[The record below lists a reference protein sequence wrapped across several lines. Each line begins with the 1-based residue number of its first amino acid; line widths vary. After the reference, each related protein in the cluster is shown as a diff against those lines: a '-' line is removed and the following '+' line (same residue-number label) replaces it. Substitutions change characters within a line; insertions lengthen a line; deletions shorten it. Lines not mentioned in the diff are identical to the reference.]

1 MKKQLHSVASM
12 MALSLITLSTVA
24 QESNKYVKLKE
35 TNDNKTPSFVSF
47 KESSVY
53 KTSDVK
59 TLFKEQLGLKPNQDF
74 AKMKS
79 DSDNLGFSH
88 EKYQLYHKGI
98 KVEFATYSV
107 HSKNGR
113 VNSMNGEYYNI
124 GDIDVNP
131 SIKADAALQRA
142 ISHLG
147 AQEFLWDDFAEANA
161 NKYSKPQGEL
171 VLLPLDNTIKLYL
184 AYKFDIYATKPLIRG
199 DVYVDAQ
206 NGQILLYNA
215 TIKHLGAH
223 LAHGKKSSEGT
234 YIDMFKTNFPMA
246 FVAANA
252 ATRYSGSQTIETSF
266 DTSGS
271 SYILSETGRG
281 NGIQTYNM
289 KKGTSYASAVNF
301 TDADNN
307 WTAAEYNNTNKDNA
321 ALDAHWGAE
330 KTYDYWKNIHNRNSF
345 DNAGAKINSYVHLAI
360 VIIDPTNS
368 SNDNAYW
375 DGTRMTYGD
384 GSGTYFDA
392 LTSLDVCAHEIGH
405 AICTKTANLVYQNES
420 GAMNEGF
427 SDIWGACIENYAQA
441 NKQIWLIGEDIERRA
456 GHLALRSMSN
466 PNAEGQPD
474 TYKGTNW
481 YSGTGD
487 SGGVHTNSG
496 VLNYWFYLLSVGGS
510 GTNDIGIANGGQDAF
525 NITGITITK
534 AEKIAFRT
542 ESVYLSANSTYAN
555 ARTGAIQAATDLYGA
570 GSPEVI
576 ATTNAWY
583 AVGIG
588 AAYSGGTSD
597 TTAPTTPTNLVASG
611 TTSTSITLSWTA
623 STDNVGV
630 TGYNIYN
637 GTTLLASSSTTSATV
652 SGLTASTTYNFTV
665 KAKDAAGNLSVASN
679 AVLVTTSAG
688 SSITYCASKGS
699 SQADEWIDYVALN
712 GMTNTT
718 TADAGYGNF
727 TSKIAPLPYGSTH
740 TITFSAGFA
749 GNSYTE
755 YWSVWI
761 DYNKNGTFTESTEKV
776 ATGSSS
782 SSGNLTGTFTVPTT
796 ALAGQTRMRV
806 QMKYG
811 SASTACET
819 FSYGEVEDYTVN
831 VGAAAIAG
839 ITFGTE
845 ISDEANNYNM
855 EIYPN
860 PSNGL
865 LNIRT
870 LDDRTV
876 SYQIYNLMG
885 QPLKSGTLNQEI
897 NVSDLAAGMYVIEIN
912 DGQKTL
918 AKKFAKK

>member
-1 MKKQLHSVASM
+1 MKKQLQSVASM
-12 MALSLITLSTVA
+12 MALSLVTLSTVA
-24 QESNKYVKLKE
+24 QESNKYVQLKE
-35 TNDNKTPSFVSF
+35 KNENKTPSFVSF

-59 TLFKEQLGLKPNQDF
+59 ILFKEQLGLKSNQDF

-171 VLLPLDNTIKLYL
+171 VLLPLDNTIKL
-184 AYKFDIYATKPLIRG
+184 AYKFDIYATKPLSRG

-206 NGQILLYNA
+206 NGQVLLYNA

-223 LAHGKKSSEGT
+223 AHGKKSSEGT
-234 YIDMFKTNFPMA
+234 YIDMFKTNSMA

-252 ATRYSGSQTIETSF
+252 ATRYSGSQTIETSL
-266 DTSGS
+266 SGS

-345 DNAGAKINSYVHLAI
+345 DNAGAKINSYVHY
-360 VIIDPTNS
+360 
-368 SNDNAYW
+368 SNNYDNAYW

-510 GTNDIGIANGGQDAF
+510 GTNDIGNAF

-611 TTSTSITLSWTA
+611 TTSTSTTLSWTA

-652 SGLTASTTYNFTV
+652 SGLKASTTYNFTV
-665 KAKDAAGNLSVASN
+665 KAKDAAGNLSATSN
-679 AVLVTTSAG
+679 AVSVTTSAG

-727 TSKIAPLPYGSTH
+727 TSKIAPLPYGSN

-761 DYNKNGTFTESTEKV
+761 DYNKNGTFESTEKV
-776 ATGSSS
+776 TTGSSS

-796 ALAGQTRMRV
+796 ALAGETRMRV

-811 SASTACET
+811 STSTACET

-831 VGAAAIAG
+831 IGAAAIAG

-870 LDDRTV
+870 LDNRAV
-876 SYQIYNLMG
+876 SYQIYNLIG
-885 QPLKSGTLNQEI
+885 QPLKSGKLNQEI

>member
-1 MKKQLHSVASM
+1 MKKQLQSVASM
-12 MALSLITLSTVA
+12 MALSLVTLSTVA
-24 QESNKYVKLKE
+24 QESNKYVQLKE
-35 TNDNKTPSFVSF
+35 KNENKTPSFVSF

-59 TLFKEQLGLKPNQDF
+59 ILFKEQLGLKSNQDF

-147 AQEFLWDDFAEANA
+147 AQEFLWDDFAEANV

-171 VLLPLDNTIKLYL
+171 VLLPLDNTIKL
-184 AYKFDIYATKPLIRG
+184 AYKFDIYATKPLSRG

-206 NGQILLYNA
+206 NGQVLLYNA

-223 LAHGKKSSEGT
+223 AHGKKSTEGT
-234 YIDMFKTNFPMA
+234 YIDMFKTNSMA

-252 ATRYSGSQTIETSF
+252 ATRYSGSQTIETSL
-266 DTSGS
+266 SGS

-345 DNAGAKINSYVHLAI
+345 DNAGAKINSYVHY
-360 VIIDPTNS
+360 
-368 SNDNAYW
+368 SNNYDNAYW

-510 GTNDIGIANGGQDAF
+510 GTNDIGNAF

-611 TTSTSITLSWTA
+611 TTSTSTTLSWTA

-637 GTTLLASSSTTSATV
+637 GTTLLASSTTTSATV
-652 SGLTASTTYNFTV
+652 SGLKASTTYNFTV
-665 KAKDAAGNLSVASN
+665 KAKDAAGNLSATSN
-679 AVLVTTSAG
+679 AVSVTTSAG

-727 TSKIAPLPYGSTH
+727 TSKIAPLPYGSN

-761 DYNKNGTFTESTEKV
+761 DYNKNGTFESTEKV
-776 ATGSSS
+776 TTGSSS

-796 ALAGQTRMRV
+796 ALAGETRMRV

-811 SASTACET
+811 STSTACET

-831 VGAAAIAG
+831 IGAAAIAG

-870 LDDRTV
+870 LDNRAV
-876 SYQIYNLMG
+876 SYQIYNLIG
-885 QPLKSGTLNQEI
+885 QPLKSGKLNQEI

>member
-59 TLFKEQLGLKPNQDF
+59 TLFKEQLGLKPNQDS

-107 HSKNGR
+107 HSKDGR

-171 VLLPLDNTIKLYL
+171 VLLPLDNTIKL
-184 AYKFDIYATKPLIRG
+184 AYKFDIYATKPLSRG

-206 NGQILLYNA
+206 NGQTLLYNA

-223 LAHGKKSSEGT
+223 AHGKKSSEGT
-234 YIDMFKTNFPMA
+234 YIDMFKTNSMA

-252 ATRYSGSQTIETSF
+252 ATRYSGSQTIETSL
-266 DTSGS
+266 SGS

-345 DNAGAKINSYVHLAI
+345 DNAGAKINSYVHY
-360 VIIDPTNS
+360 
-368 SNDNAYW
+368 SNNYDNAYW

-510 GTNDIGIANGGQDAF
+510 GTNDIGNAF

-611 TTSTSITLSWTA
+611 TTSTSTTLSWTA

-727 TSKIAPLPYGSTH
+727 TSKIAPLPYGSN

-761 DYNKNGTFTESTEKV
+761 DYNKNGTFESTEKV

>member
-12 MALSLITLSTVA
+12 MALSLVTLSTVA
-24 QESNKYVKLKE
+24 QESNRYVGVKE
-35 TNDNKTPSFVSF
+35 KSSNGTPSFISF
-47 KESSVY
+47 RQSSVY

-59 TLFKEQLGLKPNQDF
+59 TLFKEQLGLRTNQDF

-88 EKYQLYHKGI
+88 DKYQLYHKGI

-124 GDIDVNP
+124 GDIDINP
-131 SIKADAALQRA
+131 SIKADIALQKA
-142 ISHLG
+142 ITHLG
-147 AQEFLWDDFAEANA
+147 AQEFLWDNFAEANA
-161 NKYSKPQGEL
+161 NKYTKPQGEL
-171 VLLPLDNTIKLYL
+171 VLLPIDNTVKL
-184 AYKFDIYATKPLIRG
+184 AYKFDIYATKPLSRG
-199 DVYVDAQ
+199 DIYVDAQ
-206 NGQILLYNA
+206 NGQILFYNA
-215 TIKHLGAH
+215 TIKHIGEH
-223 LAHGKKSSEGT
+223 SHGKKVSQGA
-234 YIDMFKTNFPMA
+234 YLNMFKTNTMA
-246 FVAANA
+246 FVTANA
-252 ATRYSGSQTIETSF
+252 ATRYSGSQSIETSL
-266 DTSGS
+266 SGS
-271 SYILSETGRG
+271 SYILSEAGRG

-307 WTAAEYNNTNKDNA
+307 WTATEYNNTNKDNA

-330 KTYDYWKNIHNRNSF
+330 KTYDYWKNVHGRNSY
-345 DNAGAKINSYVHLAI
+345 DNAGAKINSYVHYS
-360 VIIDPTNS
+360 TNY
-368 SNDNAYW
+368 DNAYW
-375 DGTRMTYGD
+375 DGSRMTYGD

-392 LTSLDVCAHEIGH
+392 LTALDVCGHEIGH
-405 AICTKTANLVYQNES
+405 AVCSNTSNLVYQNES

-427 SDIWGACIENYAQA
+427 SDIWGACIENYSQV
-441 NKQIWLIGEDIERRA
+441 NKQIWLIGEDIERRS

-466 PNAEGQPD
+466 PNSEGQPD

-496 VLNYWFYLLSVGGS
+496 VLNYWFYLLSIGGS
-510 GTNDIGIANGGQDAF
+510 GTNDIGNAF
-525 NITGITITK
+525 NVTGITIAK

-542 ESVYLSANSTYAN
+542 ESVYLSSNSNYAN

-611 TTSTSITLSWTA
+611 TTSTSTTLSWTA

-630 TGYNIYN
+630 IGYNIYN
-637 GTTLLASSSTTSATV
+637 GTTLLVSSATTSATV
-652 SGLTASTTYNFTV
+652 SNLTASTTYNFTV
-665 KAKDAAGNLSVASN
+665 KAKDAAGNLSAASN
-679 AVLVTTSAG
+679 AVSVTTSAG
-688 SSITYCASKGS
+688 SSVTYCASKGS

-718 TADAGYGNF
+718 TANAGYGDF
-727 TSKIAPLPYGSTH
+727 TAKVAPLPYGSN

-749 GNSYTE
+749 GIAYTE

-761 DYNKNGTFTESTEKV
+761 DYNKNGTFESTEKV
-776 ATGSSS
+776 TSGSSS

-811 SASTACET
+811 STSTACET

-831 VGAAAIAG
+831 VGS
-839 ITFGTE
+839 TPVTSLTSGTE
-845 ISDEANNYNM
+845 ISDEANNYNI
-855 EIYPN
+855 ELYPN
-860 PSNGL
+860 PSNGV
-865 LNIRT
+865 LNVT
-870 LDDRTV
+870 VLDNRAV

-885 QPLKSGTLNQEI
+885 QPLKSGKLNQEI
-897 NVSDLAAGMYVIEIN
+897 NVSDLAAGIYVIEIN

-918 AKKFAKK
+918 SKKFAKK

>member
-1 MKKQLHSVASM
+1 MKKQLQSVASM
-12 MALSLITLSTVA
+12 MALSLVTLSTVA
-24 QESNKYVKLKE
+24 QESNKYVQLKE
-35 TNDNKTPSFVSF
+35 KNENKTPSFVSF

-59 TLFKEQLGLKPNQDF
+59 ILFKEQLGLKSNQDF

-171 VLLPLDNTIKLYL
+171 VLLPLDNTIKL
-184 AYKFDIYATKPLIRG
+184 AYKFDIYATKPLSRG

-223 LAHGKKSSEGT
+223 AHGKKSSEGT
-234 YIDMFKTNFPMA
+234 YIDMFKTNSMA

-252 ATRYSGSQTIETSF
+252 ATRYSGSQTIETSL
-266 DTSGS
+266 SGS

-345 DNAGAKINSYVHLAI
+345 DNAGAKINSYVHY
-360 VIIDPTNS
+360 
-368 SNDNAYW
+368 SNNYDNAYW

-510 GTNDIGIANGGQDAF
+510 GTNDIGNAF

-611 TTSTSITLSWTA
+611 TTSTSTTLSWTA

-637 GTTLLASSSTTSATV
+637 GTTLLASSTTTSATV
-652 SGLTASTTYNFTV
+652 SGLKASTTYNFTV
-665 KAKDAAGNLSVASN
+665 KAKDAAGNLSATSN
-679 AVLVTTSAG
+679 AVSVTTSAG

-727 TSKIAPLPYGSTH
+727 TSKIAPLPYGSN

-761 DYNKNGTFTESTEKV
+761 DYNKNGTFESTEKV
-776 ATGSSS
+776 TTGSSS

-796 ALAGQTRMRV
+796 ALAGETRMRV

-811 SASTACET
+811 STSTACET

-831 VGAAAIAG
+831 IGAAAIAG

-870 LDDRTV
+870 LDNRAV
-876 SYQIYNLMG
+876 SYQIYNLIG
-885 QPLKSGTLNQEI
+885 QPLKSGKLNQEI

>member
-171 VLLPLDNTIKLYL
+171 VLLPLDNTIKL

-223 LAHGKKSSEGT
+223 AHGKKSSEGT
-234 YIDMFKTNFPMA
+234 YIDMFKTNSMA

-252 ATRYSGSQTIETSF
+252 ATRYSGSQTIETSL
-266 DTSGS
+266 SGS

-345 DNAGAKINSYVHLAI
+345 DNAGAKINSYVHY
-360 VIIDPTNS
+360 
-368 SNDNAYW
+368 SNNYDNAYW

-510 GTNDIGIANGGQDAF
+510 GTNDIGNAF

-727 TSKIAPLPYGSTH
+727 TSKIAPLPYGSN

-761 DYNKNGTFTESTEKV
+761 DYNKNGTFESTEKV

>member
-1 MKKQLHSVASM
+1 MKKQLQSVASM
-12 MALSLITLSTVA
+12 MALSLVTLSTVA
-24 QESNKYVKLKE
+24 QESNKYVQLKE
-35 TNDNKTPSFVSF
+35 KNENKTPSFVSF

-59 TLFKEQLGLKPNQDF
+59 ILFKEQLGLKSNQDF

-171 VLLPLDNTIKLYL
+171 VLLPLDNTIKL
-184 AYKFDIYATKPLIRG
+184 AYKFDIYATKPLSRG

-223 LAHGKKSSEGT
+223 AHGKKSTEGT
-234 YIDMFKTNFPMA
+234 YIDMFKTNSMA

-252 ATRYSGSQTIETSF
+252 ATRYSGSQTIETSL
-266 DTSGS
+266 SGS

-345 DNAGAKINSYVHLAI
+345 DNAGAKINSYVHY
-360 VIIDPTNS
+360 
-368 SNDNAYW
+368 SNNYDNAYW

-510 GTNDIGIANGGQDAF
+510 GTNDIGNAF

-611 TTSTSITLSWTA
+611 TTSTSTTLSWTA

-637 GTTLLASSSTTSATV
+637 GTTLLASSTTTSATV
-652 SGLTASTTYNFTV
+652 SGLKASTTYNFTV
-665 KAKDAAGNLSVASN
+665 KAKDAAGNLSATSN
-679 AVLVTTSAG
+679 AVSVTTSAG

-727 TSKIAPLPYGSTH
+727 TSKIAPLPYGSN

-761 DYNKNGTFTESTEKV
+761 DYNKNGTFESTEKV
-776 ATGSSS
+776 TTGSSS

-796 ALAGQTRMRV
+796 ALAGETRMRV

-811 SASTACET
+811 STSTACET

-831 VGAAAIAG
+831 IGAAAIAG

-870 LDDRTV
+870 LDNRAV
-876 SYQIYNLMG
+876 SYQIYNLIG
-885 QPLKSGTLNQEI
+885 QPLKSGKLNQEI
-897 NVSDLAAGMYVIEIN
+897 NVSDLAAGDRKSVV
-912 DGQKTL
+912 
-918 AKKFAKK
+918 

>member
-171 VLLPLDNTIKLYL
+171 VLLPLDNTIKL
-184 AYKFDIYATKPLIRG
+184 AYKFDIYATKPLSRG

-223 LAHGKKSSEGT
+223 AHGKKSSEGT
-234 YIDMFKTNFPMA
+234 YIDMFKTNSMA

-252 ATRYSGSQTIETSF
+252 ATRYSGSQTIETSL
-266 DTSGS
+266 SGS

-345 DNAGAKINSYVHLAI
+345 DNAGAKINSYVHY
-360 VIIDPTNS
+360 
-368 SNDNAYW
+368 SNNYDNAYW

-510 GTNDIGIANGGQDAF
+510 GTNDIGNAF

-611 TTSTSITLSWTA
+611 TTSTSTTLSWTA

-727 TSKIAPLPYGSTH
+727 TSKIAPLPYGSN

-761 DYNKNGTFTESTEKV
+761 DYNKNGTFESTEKV

-897 NVSDLAAGMYVIEIN
+897 NVSDLSAGMYVIEIN
-912 DGQKTL
+912 DGDRKSVV
-918 AKKFAKK
+918 

>member
-171 VLLPLDNTIKLYL
+171 VLLPLDNTIKL
-184 AYKFDIYATKPLIRG
+184 AYKFDIYATKPLSRG

-223 LAHGKKSSEGT
+223 AHGKKSSEGT
-234 YIDMFKTNFPMA
+234 YIDMFKTNSMA

-252 ATRYSGSQTIETSF
+252 ATRYSGSQTIETSL
-266 DTSGS
+266 SGS

-345 DNAGAKINSYVHLAI
+345 DNTGAKINSYVHY
-360 VIIDPTNS
+360 
-368 SNDNAYW
+368 SNNYDNAYW

-510 GTNDIGIANGGQDAF
+510 GTNDIGNAF

-611 TTSTSITLSWTA
+611 TTSTSTTLSWTA

-727 TSKIAPLPYGSTH
+727 TSKIAPLPYGSN

-761 DYNKNGTFTESTEKV
+761 DYNKNGTFESTEKV

>member
-1 MKKQLHSVASM
+1 MKKQLQSVASM
-12 MALSLITLSTVA
+12 MALSLVTLSTVA
-24 QESNKYVKLKE
+24 QESNKYVQLKE
-35 TNDNKTPSFVSF
+35 KNENKTPSFVSF

-59 TLFKEQLGLKPNQDF
+59 ILFKEQLGLKSNQDF

-147 AQEFLWDDFAEANA
+147 AQEFLWDDFAEANV

-171 VLLPLDNTIKLYL
+171 VLLPLDNTIKL
-184 AYKFDIYATKPLIRG
+184 AYKFDIYATKPLSRG

-206 NGQILLYNA
+206 NGQVLLYNA

-223 LAHGKKSSEGT
+223 AHGKKSTEGT
-234 YIDMFKTNFPMA
+234 YIDMFKTNSMA

-252 ATRYSGSQTIETSF
+252 ATRYSGSQTIETSL
-266 DTSGS
+266 SGS

-345 DNAGAKINSYVHLAI
+345 DNAGAKINSYVHY
-360 VIIDPTNS
+360 
-368 SNDNAYW
+368 SNNYDNAYW

-510 GTNDIGIANGGQDAF
+510 GTNDIGNAF

-611 TTSTSITLSWTA
+611 TTSTSTTLSWIA

-637 GTTLLASSSTTSATV
+637 GTTLLASSTTTSATV
-652 SGLTASTTYNFTV
+652 SGLKASTTYNFTV
-665 KAKDAAGNLSVASN
+665 KAKDAAGNLSATSN
-679 AVLVTTSAG
+679 AVSVTTSAG

-727 TSKIAPLPYGSTH
+727 TSKIAPLPYGSN

-761 DYNKNGTFTESTEKV
+761 DYNKNGTFESTEKV
-776 ATGSSS
+776 TTGSSS

-796 ALAGQTRMRV
+796 ALAGETRMRV

-811 SASTACET
+811 STSTACET

-831 VGAAAIAG
+831 IGAAAIAG

-870 LDDRTV
+870 LDNRAV
-876 SYQIYNLMG
+876 SYQIYNLIG
-885 QPLKSGTLNQEI
+885 QPLKSGKLNQEI

>member
-1 MKKQLHSVASM
+1 IFYQQNKLLTMKKQLQSVASM
-12 MALSLITLSTVA
+12 MALSLVTLSTVA
-24 QESNKYVKLKE
+24 QESNKYVQLKE
-35 TNDNKTPSFVSF
+35 KNDNKTPSFVSF

-59 TLFKEQLGLKPNQDF
+59 ILFKEQLGLKSNQDF

-131 SIKADAALQRA
+131 SIKADAALERA

-147 AQEFLWDDFAEANA
+147 SQEFLWDDFAEANA

-171 VLLPLDNTIKLYL
+171 VLLPLDNTIKL
-184 AYKFDIYATKPLIRG
+184 AYKFDIYATKPLSRG

-206 NGQILLYNA
+206 NGQVLLYNA

-223 LAHGKKSSEGT
+223 AHGKKSTEGT
-234 YIDMFKTNFPMA
+234 YIDMFKTNSMA

-252 ATRYSGSQTIETSF
+252 ATRYSGSQSIETSL
-266 DTSGS
+266 SGS

-345 DNAGAKINSYVHLAI
+345 DNAGAKINSYVHY
-360 VIIDPTNS
+360 
-368 SNDNAYW
+368 SNNYDNAYW

-510 GTNDIGIANGGQDAF
+510 GTNDIGNAF

-611 TTSTSITLSWTA
+611 TTSTSTTLSWTA

-637 GTTLLASSSTTSATV
+637 GTTLLASSTTTSATV
-652 SGLTASTTYNFTV
+652 SGLKASTTYNFTV
-665 KAKDAAGNLSVASN
+665 KAKDAAGNLSATSN
-679 AVLVTTSAG
+679 AVSVTTSAG

-718 TADAGYGNF
+718 IVHLKDLV
-727 TSKIAPLPYGSTH
+727 K
-740 TITFSAGFA
+740 
-749 GNSYTE
+749 
-755 YWSVWI
+755 
-761 DYNKNGTFTESTEKV
+761 
-776 ATGSSS
+776 
-782 SSGNLTGTFTVPTT
+782 
-796 ALAGQTRMRV
+796 
-806 QMKYG
+806 QM
-811 SASTACET
+811 
-819 FSYGEVEDYTVN
+819 
-831 VGAAAIAG
+831 
-839 ITFGTE
+839 
-845 ISDEANNYNM
+845 
-855 EIYPN
+855 
-860 PSNGL
+860 NGL
-865 LNIRT
+865 I
-870 LDDRTV
+870 
-876 SYQIYNLMG
+876 M
-885 QPLKSGTLNQEI
+885 
-897 NVSDLAAGMYVIEIN
+897 
-912 DGQKTL
+912 
-918 AKKFAKK
+918 

>member
-1 MKKQLHSVASM
+1 MKKQLQSVASM
-12 MALSLITLSTVA
+12 MALSLVTLSTVA
-24 QESNKYVKLKE
+24 QESNKYVQLKE
-35 TNDNKTPSFVSF
+35 KNDNKTPSFVSF

-59 TLFKEQLGLKPNQDF
+59 ILFKEQLGLKSNQDF

-131 SIKADAALQRA
+131 SIKADAALERA

-147 AQEFLWDDFAEANA
+147 SQEFLWDDFAEANA

-171 VLLPLDNTIKLYL
+171 VLLPLDNTIKL
-184 AYKFDIYATKPLIRG
+184 AYKFDIYATKPLSRG

-206 NGQILLYNA
+206 NGQVLLYNA

-223 LAHGKKSSEGT
+223 AHGKKSTEGT
-234 YIDMFKTNFPMA
+234 YIDMFKTNSMA

-252 ATRYSGSQTIETSF
+252 ATRYSGSQSIETSL
-266 DTSGS
+266 SGS

-345 DNAGAKINSYVHLAI
+345 DNAGAKINSYVHY
-360 VIIDPTNS
+360 
-368 SNDNAYW
+368 SNNYDNAYW

-510 GTNDIGIANGGQDAF
+510 GTNDIGNAF

-611 TTSTSITLSWTA
+611 TTSTSTTLSWTA

-637 GTTLLASSSTTSATV
+637 GTTLLASSTTTSATV
-652 SGLTASTTYNFTV
+652 SGLKASTTYNFTV
-665 KAKDAAGNLSVASN
+665 KAKDAAGNLSATSN
-679 AVLVTTSAG
+679 AVSVTTSAG

-727 TSKIAPLPYGSTH
+727 TSKIAPLPYGSN

-761 DYNKNGTFTESTEKV
+761 DYNKNGTFESTEKV

>member
-1 MKKQLHSVASM
+1 MKKQLQSVASM
-12 MALSLITLSTVA
+12 MALSLVTLSTVA
-24 QESNKYVKLKE
+24 QESNKYVQLKE
-35 TNDNKTPSFVSF
+35 KNDNKTPSFVSF

-59 TLFKEQLGLKPNQDF
+59 ILFKEQLGLKSNQDF

-131 SIKADAALQRA
+131 SIKADAALERA

-147 AQEFLWDDFAEANA
+147 SQEFLWDDFAEANA

-171 VLLPLDNTIKLYL
+171 VLLPLDNTIKL
-184 AYKFDIYATKPLIRG
+184 AYKFDIYATKPLSRG

-206 NGQILLYNA
+206 NGQVLLYNA

-223 LAHGKKSSEGT
+223 AHGKKSTEGT
-234 YIDMFKTNFPMA
+234 YIDMFKTNSMA

-252 ATRYSGSQTIETSF
+252 ATRYSGSQSIETSL
-266 DTSGS
+266 SGS

-345 DNAGAKINSYVHLAI
+345 DNAGAKINSYVHY
-360 VIIDPTNS
+360 
-368 SNDNAYW
+368 SNNYDNAYW

-510 GTNDIGIANGGQDAF
+510 GTNDIGNAF

-611 TTSTSITLSWTA
+611 TTSTSTTLSWTA

-637 GTTLLASSSTTSATV
+637 GTTLLASSTTTSATV
-652 SGLTASTTYNFTV
+652 SGLKASTTYNFTV
-665 KAKDAAGNLSVASN
+665 KAKDAAGNLSATSN
-679 AVLVTTSAG
+679 AVSVTTSAG

-718 TADAGYGNF
+718 IVHLKDLV
-727 TSKIAPLPYGSTH
+727 K
-740 TITFSAGFA
+740 
-749 GNSYTE
+749 
-755 YWSVWI
+755 
-761 DYNKNGTFTESTEKV
+761 
-776 ATGSSS
+776 
-782 SSGNLTGTFTVPTT
+782 
-796 ALAGQTRMRV
+796 
-806 QMKYG
+806 QM
-811 SASTACET
+811 
-819 FSYGEVEDYTVN
+819 
-831 VGAAAIAG
+831 
-839 ITFGTE
+839 
-845 ISDEANNYNM
+845 
-855 EIYPN
+855 
-860 PSNGL
+860 NGL
-865 LNIRT
+865 I
-870 LDDRTV
+870 
-876 SYQIYNLMG
+876 M
-885 QPLKSGTLNQEI
+885 
-897 NVSDLAAGMYVIEIN
+897 
-912 DGQKTL
+912 
-918 AKKFAKK
+918 

>member
-1 MKKQLHSVASM
+1 MKKQLQSVASM
-12 MALSLITLSTVA
+12 MALSLVTLSTVA
-24 QESNKYVKLKE
+24 QESNKYVQLKE
-35 TNDNKTPSFVSF
+35 KNENKTPSFVSF

-59 TLFKEQLGLKPNQDF
+59 ILFKEQLGLKSNQDF

-171 VLLPLDNTIKLYL
+171 VLLPLDNTIKL
-184 AYKFDIYATKPLIRG
+184 AYKFDIYATKPLSRG

-223 LAHGKKSSEGT
+223 AHGKKSTEGT
-234 YIDMFKTNFPMA
+234 YIDMFKTNSMA

-252 ATRYSGSQTIETSF
+252 ATRYSGSQTIETSL
-266 DTSGS
+266 SGS

-345 DNAGAKINSYVHLAI
+345 DNAGAKINSYVHY
-360 VIIDPTNS
+360 
-368 SNDNAYW
+368 SNNYDNAYW

-510 GTNDIGIANGGQDAF
+510 GTNDIGNAF

-611 TTSTSITLSWTA
+611 TTSTSTTLSWTA

-637 GTTLLASSSTTSATV
+637 GTTLLASSTTTSATV
-652 SGLTASTTYNFTV
+652 SGLKASTTYNFTV
-665 KAKDAAGNLSVASN
+665 KAKDAAGNLSATSN
-679 AVLVTTSAG
+679 AVSVTTSAG

-727 TSKIAPLPYGSTH
+727 TSKIAPLPYGSN

-761 DYNKNGTFTESTEKV
+761 DYNKNGTFESTEKV
-776 ATGSSS
+776 TTGSSS

-796 ALAGQTRMRV
+796 ALAGETRMRV

-811 SASTACET
+811 STSTACET

-831 VGAAAIAG
+831 IGAAAIAG

-870 LDDRTV
+870 LDNRAV
-876 SYQIYNLMG
+876 SYQIYNLIG
-885 QPLKSGTLNQEI
+885 QPLKSGKLNQEI

>member
-171 VLLPLDNTIKLYL
+171 VLLPLDNTIKL
-184 AYKFDIYATKPLIRG
+184 AYKFDIYATKPLSRG

-223 LAHGKKSSEGT
+223 AHGKKSSEGT
-234 YIDMFKTNFPMA
+234 YIDMFKTNSMA

-252 ATRYSGSQTIETSF
+252 ATRYSGSQTIETSL
-266 DTSGS
+266 SGS

-345 DNAGAKINSYVHLAI
+345 DNAGAKINSYVHY
-360 VIIDPTNS
+360 
-368 SNDNAYW
+368 SNNYDNAYW

-510 GTNDIGIANGGQDAF
+510 GTNDIGNAF

-727 TSKIAPLPYGSTH
+727 TSKIAPLPYGSN

-761 DYNKNGTFTESTEKV
+761 DYNKNGTFESTEKV

>member
-1 MKKQLHSVASM
+1 MKKQLHNVASI
-12 MALSLITLSTVA
+12 MALSLVTLSTVA
-24 QESNKYVKLKE
+24 QESNKYIRTKE
-35 TNDNKTPSFVSF
+35 KSDNGTPSFVSF
-47 KESSVY
+47 KESSIY

-59 TLFKEQLGLKPNQDF
+59 TLFKEQLGLRANQDL
-74 AKMKS
+74 AKMQS

-88 EKYQLYHKGI
+88 DKYQLYHKGI

-124 GDIDVNP
+124 GDIDINP
-131 SIKADAALQRA
+131 SIKADVALQRA

-171 VLLPLDNTIKLYL
+171 VLLPIENNTIKL
-184 AYKFDIYATKPLIRG
+184 AYKFDIYATKPLSRG

-215 TIKHLGAH
+215 TIKHLGEH
-223 LAHGKKSSEGT
+223 SHGKRSSEGT
-234 YIDMFKTNFPMA
+234 YVNMFKTNTMA

-252 ATRYSGSQTIETSF
+252 ATRYSGSQTIETSL
-266 DTSGS
+266 SGS

-289 KKGTSYASAVNF
+289 KKGSTYSSAVNF

-307 WTAAEYNNTNKDNA
+307 WTATEYNNTNKDNA

-330 KTYDYWKNIHNRNSF
+330 KTYDYWKNIHGRNSY
-345 DNAGAKINSYVHLAI
+345 DNVGAKINSYVHFG
-360 VIIDPTNS
+360 N
-368 SNDNAYW
+368 NYDNAYW

-392 LTSLDVCAHEIGH
+392 LTSLDVCGHEIGH
-405 AICTKTANLVYQNES
+405 AVCEKTANLVYQNES

-441 NKQIWLIGEDIERRA
+441 NKQIWLIGEDIERRS

-510 GTNDIGIANGGQDAF
+510 GTNDIGNAF
-525 NITGITITK
+525 NVTGITIAK

-542 ESVYLSANSTYAN
+542 ESVYLSSNSNYAS

-576 ATTNAWY
+576 ATTNAWH

-597 TTAPTTPTNLVASG
+597 TTAPTTPTNLAASA
-611 TTSTSITLSWTA
+611 TTSTSTTLSWTA

-637 GTTLLASSSTTSATV
+637 GTTLLASSATTSATI

-665 KAKDAAGNLSVASN
+665 KAKDAAGNLSAASN
-679 AVLVTTSAG
+679 AVSVTTSAG
-688 SSITYCASKGS
+688 STLVYCASKGS

-712 GMTNTT
+712 GMTNA
-718 TADAGYGNF
+718 TAANAGYGNF
-727 TSKIAPLPYGSTH
+727 TSKVAPLPYGSN

-749 GNSYTE
+749 GIAYTE
-755 YWSVWI
+755 YWSVWV
-761 DYNKNGTFTESTEKV
+761 DYNKNGTFESTEKV
-776 ATGSSS
+776 ASGSSS

-819 FSYGEVEDYTVN
+819 FPYGEVEDYTVN
-831 VGAAAIAG
+831 IGATAVAG
-839 ITFGTE
+839 LTSGTE

-860 PSNGL
+860 PSNGV
-865 LNIRT
+865 LNIRL
-870 LDDRTV
+870 LDNRAV

-885 QPLKSGTLNQEI
+885 QPLKSGKLNQEI
-897 NVSDLAAGMYVIEIN
+897 NVSDLATGMYVIEIN

-918 AKKFAKK
+918 TKKFAKK

>member
-1 MKKQLHSVASM
+1 MKKQLQSVASM
-12 MALSLITLSTVA
+12 MALSLVTLSTVA
-24 QESNKYVKLKE
+24 QESNKYVQLKE
-35 TNDNKTPSFVSF
+35 KNENKTPSFVSF

-59 TLFKEQLGLKPNQDF
+59 ILFKEQLGLKSNQDF

-171 VLLPLDNTIKLYL
+171 VLLPLDNTIKL
-184 AYKFDIYATKPLIRG
+184 AYKFDIYATKPLSRG

-206 NGQILLYNA
+206 NGQVLLYNA

-223 LAHGKKSSEGT
+223 AHGKKSTEGT
-234 YIDMFKTNFPMA
+234 YIDMFKTNSMA

-252 ATRYSGSQTIETSF
+252 ATRYSGSQTIETSL
-266 DTSGS
+266 SGS

-345 DNAGAKINSYVHLAI
+345 DNAGAKINSYVHY
-360 VIIDPTNS
+360 
-368 SNDNAYW
+368 SNNYDNAYW

-510 GTNDIGIANGGQDAF
+510 GTNDIGNAF

-611 TTSTSITLSWTA
+611 TTSTSTTLSWTA

-652 SGLTASTTYNFTV
+652 SGLKASTTYNFTV
-665 KAKDAAGNLSVASN
+665 KAKDAAGNLSATSN
-679 AVLVTTSAG
+679 AVSVTTSAG

-727 TSKIAPLPYGSTH
+727 TSKIAPLPYGSN

-761 DYNKNGTFTESTEKV
+761 DYNKNGTFESTEKV
-776 ATGSSS
+776 TTGSSS

-796 ALAGQTRMRV
+796 ALAGETRMRV

-811 SASTACET
+811 STSTACET

-831 VGAAAIAG
+831 IGAAAIAG

-870 LDDRTV
+870 LDNRAV
-876 SYQIYNLMG
+876 SYQIYNLIG
-885 QPLKSGTLNQEI
+885 QPLKSGKLNQEI

>member
-171 VLLPLDNTIKLYL
+171 VLLPLDNTIKL
-184 AYKFDIYATKPLIRG
+184 AYKFDIYATKPLSRG

-223 LAHGKKSSEGT
+223 AHGKKSSEGT
-234 YIDMFKTNFPMA
+234 YIDMFKTNSMA

-252 ATRYSGSQTIETSF
+252 ATRYSGSQTIETSL
-266 DTSGS
+266 SGS

-345 DNAGAKINSYVHLAI
+345 DNAGAKINSYVHY
-360 VIIDPTNS
+360 
-368 SNDNAYW
+368 SNNYDNAYW

-510 GTNDIGIANGGQDAF
+510 GTNDIGNAF

-611 TTSTSITLSWTA
+611 TTSTSTTLSWTA

-727 TSKIAPLPYGSTH
+727 TSKIAPLPYGSN

-761 DYNKNGTFTESTEKV
+761 DYNKNGTFESTEKV

-897 NVSDLAAGMYVIEIN
+897 NVSDLSAGMYVIEIN

>member
-171 VLLPLDNTIKLYL
+171 VLLPLDNTIKL
-184 AYKFDIYATKPLIRG
+184 AYKFDIYATKPLSRG

-223 LAHGKKSSEGT
+223 AHGKKSSEGT
-234 YIDMFKTNFPMA
+234 YIDMFKTNSMA

-252 ATRYSGSQTIETSF
+252 ATRYSGSQTIETSL
-266 DTSGS
+266 SGS

-345 DNAGAKINSYVHLAI
+345 DNAGAKINSYVHY
-360 VIIDPTNS
+360 
-368 SNDNAYW
+368 SNNYDNAYW

-510 GTNDIGIANGGQDAF
+510 GTNDIGNAF

-611 TTSTSITLSWTA
+611 TTSTSTTLSWTA

-727 TSKIAPLPYGSTH
+727 TSKIAPLPYGSN

-761 DYNKNGTFTESTEKV
+761 DYNKNGTFESTEKV